1 MNEHRM
7 TEDYPF
13 YSAVFSQGR
22 AALDNAAAPFSTA
35 SYFSTTATLPRESQD
50 RIFGHCR
57 LSEQLGIESAIGAW
71 FFRDCGV
78 DVTDEDIDERVNAFD
93 EKFVLTMIPK
103 GTLDKTAAPSVPDCE
118 DGR

>member
-22 AALDNAAAPFSTA
+22 AAPDNAAAPFSTA

-57 LSEQLGIESAIGAW
+57 LSEQLAIGAGC
-71 FFRDCGV
+71 FRDCGV

-103 GTLDKTAAPSVPDCE
+103 GTLDKTAASSVPDCE
-118 DGR
+118 NGR